1 MHIPHKVPQSHERK
15 NLSLTKPTTTKN
27 QSKNVFNTV
36 IISRIDKI
44 KIIFE
49 FFVLHKRNEIK
60 AKLIR

>member
-1 MHIPHKVPQSHERK
+1 MKEK
-15 NLSLTKPTTTKN
+15 TNLSLTKPTTTKN